1 MSLMSLQNLQH
12 LFVLVGPLSLECPHH
27 WRMLRRDAVLYGG
40 NMTTAEKC
48 GVMVPWLRWT
58 ELIREEEEERQDVG
72 QGPTR
77 AEGMGQWL
85 Q

>member
-1 MSLMSLQNLQH
+1 MSLQNLWH
-12 LFVLVGPLSLECPHH
+12 LFVLMRPLSLECPHNQS
-27 WRMLRRDAVLYGG
+27 MLRRDNVLYGG

-48 GVMVPWLRWT
+48 GVMVPRLRWT

-77 AEGMGQWL
+77 AGGLFHLL